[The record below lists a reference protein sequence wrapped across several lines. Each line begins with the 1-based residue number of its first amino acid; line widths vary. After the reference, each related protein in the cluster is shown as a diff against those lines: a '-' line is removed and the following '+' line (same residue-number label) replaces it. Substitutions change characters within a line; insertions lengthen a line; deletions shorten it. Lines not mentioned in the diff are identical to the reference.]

1 MERPS
6 QASKEGENQGS
17 RKNGEIMR
25 GRKSGMR
32 SMVYTGRDS
41 EQRMGPSAGV
51 WRRAGVNQVRYL
63 SLITHQNL

>member
-1 MERPS
+1 
-6 QASKEGENQGS
+6 
-17 RKNGEIMR
+17 MR